1 MVIKVKR
8 IAVLLLT
15 VIMVLLLLPANA
27 YAASDL
33 LETQVVKVQRFTDG
47 SYLVITMQT
56 IETYASGTKTGTDTY
71 TYYSASNEISWKA
84 VLTGTFTYNGTT
96 ATCTSSSCNVT
107 VYNNNWY
114 VISKSVSKN
123 ANAAIGTVTMGYKFL
138 GVTVKRDT
146 YDLSLSCD
154 PNGNLGP

>member
-1 MVIKVKR
+1 MKR

-15 VIMVLLLLPANA
+15 VTMVLLLLPANA
-27 YAASDL
+27 YAASDFQ
-33 LETQVVKVQRFTDG
+33 ETQVTEVQRFTDG

-71 TYYSASNEISWKA
+71 TYYSTTNEIVWKA

-96 ATCTSSSCNVT
+96 ATCTASSCDVT
-107 VYNNNWY
+107 IYDSTCY
-114 VISKSVSKN
+114 VISKSASKS
-123 ANAAIGTVTMGYKFL
+123 ANAATGAVTIGYKFL
-138 GVTVKRDT
+138 GVTIKKET